1 MRKLSLLLILLLS
14 ATVFTACEDKYPDL
28 PEGVYAEF
36 VTNKGTFVAKLYN
49 DRTPITTANFV
60 SLAEGTNKM
69 VDSIHLGKPYYN
81 GLIFHRVIKDFMI
94 QGGDPNGDGSGNP
107 GYRFPD
113 EFVDS
118 LKHDRKG
125 ILSMANS
132 GPATN
137 GSQFFITL
145 KETPW
150 LDGKHTVFG
159 EVVIGQEVVD
169 SIGVTPTQKPG
180 DKPVE
185 DVVMQEVN
193 IIKRGKVSVL
203 DFAEELKRIEAEQQA
218 KIQALERLAIDKAV
232 SFVNMKMEA
241 DSTESGLKYA
251 YQERGDGPK
260 PKDGQDMLINYT
272 GYYTNGQMFN
282 TSLLEVAELYD
293 NVKPAKRDR
302 GQYVPIVTNTNDP
315 RLIPGFREALQIMRV
330 GDKMT
335 IFIPSHLGYGEA
347 GNRPYIP
354 PNTDLIFEVEFLEI
368 PTGE

>member
-1 MRKLSLLLILLLS
+1 MRKLSLLLILAVVMVVTS
-14 ATVFTACEDKYPDL
+14 ACEDKYPDL

-49 DRTPITTANFV
+49 DQTPLTTANFV
-60 SLAEGTNKM
+60 TLAEGTNDL
-69 VDSIHLGKPYYN
+69 VDSIHIGKPYYN

-132 GPATN
+132 GPETN

-159 EVVIGQEVVD
+159 EIVMGQEIVD
-169 SIGVTPTQKPG
+169 SIGSTPTIKPG
-180 DKPVE
+180 DKPVD
-185 DVVMQEVN
+185 DVVMEEVN
-193 IIKRGKVSVL
+193 IIKRGNISVL
-203 DFAEELKRIEAEQQA
+203 AFADEMKRIEAEREERR
-218 KIQALERLAIDKAV
+218 KKLERLAIDKAV
-232 SFVNMKMEA
+232 SFVNMKQEA
-241 DSTESGLKYA
+241 ETSETGLQYVF
-251 YQERGDGPK
+251 QQRGEGPK
-260 PKDGQDMLINYT
+260 PKDGDDMLINYS
-272 GYYTNGQMFN
+272 GYFPNGQMFN
-282 TSLLEVAELYD
+282 TSLMEVAELYD
-293 NVKPAKRDR
+293 NLDPGKRDR
-302 GQYVPIVTNTNDP
+302 GQYRPIITNTNDP
-315 RLIPGFREALQIMRV
+315 RLIPGFREALQLMRV

-335 IFIPSHLGYGEA
+335 VFIPSHLGYGEA

-354 PNTDLIFEVEFLEI
+354 PNADLIFELELL
-368 PTGE
+368 PNEAQE

>member
-1 MRKLSLLLILLLS
+1 MKKLSLLLILLLS

-49 DRTPITTANFV
+49 EETPITTANFV
-60 SLAEGTNKM
+60 ALAEGSNEM
-69 VDSIHLGKPYYN
+69 VDSLYMGKPFYN

-113 EFVDS
+113 EFSDS

-159 EVVIGQEVVD
+159 EIVMGQEIVD
-169 SIGVTPTQKPG
+169 SIGVTPTTKPG
-180 DKPVE
+180 DTPIE
-185 DVVMQEVN
+185 EVVMEEVN
-193 IIKRGKVSVL
+193 IIKRGNVSVL
-203 DFAEELKRIEAEQQA
+203 AFADELKKIEAEQQA
-218 KIQALERLAIDKAV
+218 KREALERLAIDKAV
-232 SFVNMKMEA
+232 SFVNLKQEA
-241 DSTESGLKYA
+241 ETTESGLQYV
-251 YQERGDGPK
+251 YQERGEGPK
-260 PKDGQDMLINYT
+260 PKDGEDMLINYT
-272 GYYTNGQMFN
+272 GYFPNGQMFN
-282 TSLLEVAELYD
+282 TSYMEVAELYD
-293 NVKPAKRDR
+293 NVNPGKRDR
-302 GQYVPIVTNTNDP
+302 GQYAPIITNTNDS
-315 RLIPGFREALQIMRV
+315 RLIPGFREALQMLRV
-330 GDKMT
+330 GDKIT
-335 IFIPSHLGYGEA
+335 VFIPSHLGYGEA
-347 GNRPYIP
+347 GNRPFIP
-354 PNTDLIFEVEFLEI
+354 PNADLIFELELLDNS
-368 PTGE
+368 EEE